1 MKAILKELEPMES
14 NKERIDFLGKQ
25 NPCLCMFVLKEKG
38 MTGKL
43 EGYKK
48 SLYKLKNSWF

>member
-14 NKERIDFLGKQ
+14 NKERIDCLGKQ

-38 MTGKL
+38 MTRKL
-43 EGYKK
+43 EEYKK
-48 SLYKLKNSWF
+48 RLYKLKNSWF